1 MKHPAKL
8 LKAVALSA
16 FSMASGTLL
25 ADDCSYPGPLGTC
38 PAGTFEL
45 VYMDGA
51 GAMTEDC
58 ETRAPCANLDSKI
71 GPSPSFIVCSPV
83 SGQSGHFRCEAWPQG
98 DLSYDWVLDAGVEAL
113 DLPFQGGPVRDV
125 GCGSRGAGR
134 VLTVTVTAPNGAED
148 TAFTQISCP
157 SG

>member
-1 MKHPAKL
+1 MHVLKTIRIPACL
-8 LKAVALSA
+8 LLALCCSA
-16 FSMASGTLL
+16 SAN
-25 ADDCSYPGPLGTC
+25 ADDCQEPGPDGMC
-38 PAGTFEL
+38 PSQTFEL
-45 VYMDGA
+45 IYADGL
-51 GAMTEDC
+51 GPLSGCSVRNTCVVE
-58 ETRAPCANLDSKI
+58 ESKL

-83 SGQSGHFRCEAWPQG
+83 SGQIGRFRCEAWPQG

-134 VLTVTVTAPNGAED
+134 VLTVTVTAPNGAQD